1 MLKAQAPQWARNVQE
16 RSGASLAA
24 TLYFPAPQIADGAV
38 PTMCRLFVMVV
49 HAFGLEH
56 LHAVGPFIH
65 RVVNES
71 VWLHDYTVHVGLLL
85 FVRAPLDL
93 SPSA

>member
-1 MLKAQAPQWARNVQE
+1 MICL
-16 RSGASLAA
+16 
-24 TLYFPAPQIADGAV
+24 
-38 PTMCRLFVMVV
+38 LFVMVV

-71 VWLHDYTVHVGLLL
+71 VWLHDHTRSYSYELLL
-85 FVRAPLDL
+85 IYPKGAG
-93 SPSA
+93 